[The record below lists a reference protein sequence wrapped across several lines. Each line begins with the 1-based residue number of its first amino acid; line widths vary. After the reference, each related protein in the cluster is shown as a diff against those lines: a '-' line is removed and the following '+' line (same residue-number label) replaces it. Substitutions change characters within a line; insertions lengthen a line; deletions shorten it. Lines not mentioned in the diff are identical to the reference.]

1 MSEIPCSGNRHLR
14 EKKITFA
21 DPIAELSRGCFQNIH
36 HKSSTRST
44 LSQPQRESRSSSVL
58 ECESSTRTKLP
69 QPRKSEIFNTKVV
82 HKVNFRSPS
91 SKVATFQFQS
101 STRSA
106 LPQLQLTSRKLRM
119 RGPVGLMS
127 GNWRGG
133 PSTFAKLSQ
142 ILRQTFAKIRLEV
155 ALSLPRQ
162 LQNSQKLVSAGWGLL
177 LQRRILAAT
186 LRLRILRP
194 TLLCGH
200 SARTAGRYTWFITP
214 ASC

>member
-1 MSEIPCSGNRHLR
+1 ML
-14 EKKITFA
+14 
-21 DPIAELSRGCFQNIH
+21 EL
-36 HKSSTRST
+36 
-44 LSQPQRESRSSSVL
+44 
-58 ECESSTRTKLP
+58 ESSTRTKLP
-69 QPRKSEIFNTKVV
+69 QPRKSELFNTKVV

-91 SKVATFQFQS
+91 SKVTTFQFQS

-106 LPQLQLTSRKLRM
+106 LPQLQLTSRKLCM

-133 PSTFAKLSQ
+133 LSTFAKLSQ

-186 LRLRILRP
+186 LRLRIFRP

-200 SARTAGRYTWFITP
+200 SARTAGRYTWFIKPHKTFAGKKRNFRDP
-214 ASC
+214 LRRTFAKVNAKTKRSSPS